1 MSNLSLINL
10 TKKYGRVTA
19 VSRLNLEVEN
29 RKVTVLL
36 GPTAAG
42 KTTTLRCIAGLEKPQ
57 AGDIFIDG
65 ERINDLPPKDRDVAF
80 VFQNFSLYPR
90 YTVFE
95 NIASPLRIRNISKD
109 DIEKNV
115 KRVAHMLHIDH
126 LLERKP
132 IFISGGEMQRVAIA
146 RALVRNP
153 RVFLLDEP
161 LTNLDAKIRE
171 ETRTELKRLQNETGA
186 TFFYA
191 TPDQIDALSI
201 GDRIVIINE
210 GHVIQVGSPY
220 EIYHQ
225 PANLFVAD
233 FVGSPAMNFLPAVFS
248 ENGMIDVG
256 PNLMK
261 IQLPIEKTQL
271 CRQYLS
277 AREIIIGIR
286 PEDITLS
293 QEKTATSFSAQVEV
307 IEPLGMSQIIRLKM
321 NSISIRVRSEGIS
334 ELTVDS
340 SIHFTM
346 KEKKI
351 HIFDKNS
358 EKRIA

>member
-1 MSNLSLINL
+1 
-10 TKKYGRVTA
+10 
-19 VSRLNLEVEN
+19 
-29 RKVTVLL
+29 
-36 GPTAAG
+36 
-42 KTTTLRCIAGLEKPQ
+42 
-57 AGDIFIDG
+57 
-65 ERINDLPPKDRDVAF
+65 
-80 VFQNFSLYPR
+80 
-90 YTVFE
+90 
-95 NIASPLRIRNISKD
+95 
-109 DIEKNV
+109 
-115 KRVAHMLHIDH
+115 
-126 LLERKP
+126 
-132 IFISGGEMQRVAIA
+132 
-146 RALVRNP
+146 
-153 RVFLLDEP
+153 
-161 LTNLDAKIRE
+161 
-171 ETRTELKRLQNETGA
+171 
-186 TFFYA
+186 
-191 TPDQIDALSI
+191 
-201 GDRIVIINE
+201 
-210 GHVIQVGSPY
+210 
-220 EIYHQ
+220 
-225 PANLFVAD
+225 
-233 FVGSPAMNFLPAVFS
+233 
-248 ENGMIDVG
+248 MIDVG